1 MPRITVL
8 TPAGRGAVAS
18 LLLEGLS
25 VLDEPQPLFLAAN
38 GRSLAEQPIN
48 RICFGRWGSDTPE
61 QIVAC
66 RIADDAA
73 ELHCHG
79 GDAAVAR
86 IVADLSSRGVVCSK
100 SPFAPRKGVNSQ
112 SERGPIETACQQ
124 ALSRA
129 STMRTADI
137 LWQQCEGRLAGA
149 IAELESLPAED
160 AARHAAELL
169 RWADFGLHLTRPWQ
183 VVLFGRPNVG
193 KSSLINRLV
202 GFGRSIVFDQP
213 GTTRDVV
220 TVETALEGWP
230 VEFSD
235 TAGLR
240 ADADEL
246 ETEGI
251 TRARQRLQS
260 ADLRVLLLDVGRPP
274 AEEDQQML
282 RDWPDA
288 LIVAHKCDLPC
299 AWEVL
304 PPWAMEVSSVSGAG
318 VDELAAAIVRRLV
331 PEVPPPMTMLP
342 IDPQQVARIA
352 GYRDG
357 GARRSCSVEL

>member
-1 MPRITVL
+1 MLRITVL
-8 TPAGRGAVAS
+8 TPTGRGAVAS

-25 VLDEPQPLFLAAN
+25 VLDEPEPLFFAAN
-38 GRSLAEQPIN
+38 GRPLRTQPIN
-48 RICFGRWGSDTPE
+48 RICFGRWGREAPE
-61 QIVAC
+61 EIVAC
-66 RIADDAA
+66 RIAEDAA

-86 IVADLSSRGVVCSK
+86 IVADLRSRGMACSK
-100 SPFAPRKGVNSQ
+100 SPFAPQKDVRSRN
-112 SERGPIETACQQ
+112 ERQIEAGCR
-124 ALSRA
+124 AAISCA

-149 IAELESLPAED
+149 IAELESPPAEN
-160 AARHAAELL
+160 AARRAAELL

-202 GFGRSIVFDQP
+202 GYGRSIVFDQP

-220 TVETALEGWP
+220 TAETALEGWP

-260 ADLRVLLLDVGRPP
+260 ADLRVLLIDVSEAP
-274 AEEDQQML
+274 AEEDRWML

-288 LIVAHKCDLPC
+288 LVVAHKCDLPC
-299 AWEVL
+299 AWEAL
-304 PPWAMEVSSVSGAG
+304 PPGAMAVSSVSGAG

-342 IDPQQVARIA
+342 VDAHQVAQIA
-352 GYRDG
+352 AYVDG
-357 GARRSCSVEL
+357 GV